1 MGIGLSLGHATPRG
15 SYHSSGPVGGRPAS
29 GLSRRRTHFRGPP
42 PSFYRSGGWGTQ
54 GAKRQATQEEGSSAA
69 YTATK
74 GSQQEGGMGP
84 GQRPF
89 GHGNDVPHFDRDG
102 HFRTHSN
109 QEKRRQSRLSRG
121 FVPTGAG
128 SSTVAD
134 FFFVGGIISLGVLLP
149 SWLFERMIRKKNVE
163 Q

>member
-1 MGIGLSLGHATPRG
+1 MGIGRSLGHATPRG

-54 GAKRQATQEEGSSAA
+54 GAKRQAAQEEGLSAA
-69 YTATK
+69 YRAAE
-74 GSQQEGGMGP
+74 GSQHGGGMGP

-109 QEKRRQSRLSRG
+109 QEKRRQSRLSKG
-121 FVPTGAG
+121 FIPTGAG
-128 SSTVAD
+128 SSTLAD

-149 SWLFERMIRKKNVE
+149 SWLFERMTRKNNVE
-163 Q
+163 R